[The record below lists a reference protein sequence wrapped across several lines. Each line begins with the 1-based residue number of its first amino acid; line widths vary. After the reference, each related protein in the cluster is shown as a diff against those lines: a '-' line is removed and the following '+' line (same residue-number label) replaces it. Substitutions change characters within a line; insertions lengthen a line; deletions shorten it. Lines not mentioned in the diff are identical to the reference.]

1 MKKKIV
7 FVNCKSLIEND
18 YLKKFHYLLDKI

>member
-1 MKKKIV
+1 MKKKLV
-7 FVNCKSLIEND
+7 FVNCKSSFEND